1 MNDIIIDKA
10 ILHILDTSIDTPVLA
25 DKLMN
30 FSPQANE
37 FLITHIAR
45 AMEDG
50 DIKKG
55 GFKKGNSASSD
66 SIESKRSE
74 STGND
79 NEANAPF
86 DVEDTVH
93 MVEPGLATDAVAATD
108 NFDTE
113 GFKYAISNLDPSNF
127 IIVSQQLAQ
136 NIFELAV
143 ANPGIPAADVLMCH
157 FKYDNGIYFGLLK
170 FNYKQSYIHH
180 FAMVGDEKETGILQQ
195 NATIANENQKLDEFA
210 FIRLDDFSVLIKEKK
225 YEINGAKE
233 FYLSNRI
240 LNVTTDLSPKTK
252 VKIVEKAAEKVIKE
266 YYGEDPLKVSQLKTE
281 LKTCVDESSIVEID
295 RITNSVFDGN
305 FSAQQ
310 RYKEEVAQKGI
321 SGRAFEVTSEI
332 EKTVARKQKITT
344 DTGIE
349 ISLPV
354 DYLENQKKIEFI
366 MNEDGTMSILIKAV
380 NIK

>member
-10 ILHILDTSIDTPVLA
+10 ILHILDTSIGSPVLA
-25 DKLMN
+25 DKLMS
-30 FSPQANE
+30 FSPQADE
-37 FLITHIAR
+37 FLKIHIAR

-55 GFKKGNSASSD
+55 GFKNSDASVPD
-66 SIESKRSE
+66 QSE
-74 STGND
+74 SCSSNT
-79 NEANAPF
+79 
-86 DVEDTVH
+86 
-93 MVEPGLATDAVAATD
+93 
-108 NFDTE
+108 FDTA
-113 GFKYAISNLDPSNF
+113 GFKHAISNLEPENF

-136 NIFELAV
+136 NIFELALS
-143 ANPGIPAADVLMCH
+143 NPAIPAADVLICH

-180 FAMVGDEKETGILQQ
+180 FAMVGDEKETGIIQQ
-195 NATIANENQKLDEFA
+195 NATIANESQKLDEFA

-225 YEINGAKE
+225 YEINGGKE

-266 YYGEDPLKVSQLKTE
+266 YYGEDPLRVSQLKTE
-281 LKTCVDESSIVEID
+281 LKSCVDENSIVEID
-295 RITNSVFDGN
+295 RITNAVFDGN

-310 RYKEEVAQKGI
+310 RYKDEVAQKGI
-321 SGRAFEVTSEI
+321 SGQAFEVTSEI

-380 NIK
+380 NIR

>member
-25 DKLMN
+25 DRLMA
-30 FSPQANE
+30 FSPQADE
-37 FLITHIAR
+37 FLKTHILR

-55 GFKKGNSASSD
+55 GFQQVALAEDLPWEEVSEGNVGSEASSN
-66 SIESKRSE
+66 SE
-74 STGND
+74 VD
-79 NEANAPF
+79 PF
-86 DVEDTVH
+86 DTKAFQTALQNL
-93 MVEPGLATDAVAATD
+93 EPQ
-108 NFDTE
+108 
-113 GFKYAISNLDPSNF
+113 NF
-127 IIVSQQLAQ
+127 IQASQQLAQ
-136 NIFELAV
+136 KIFQLALSNPNI
-143 ANPGIPAADVLMCH
+143 PPADLLVCH

-180 FAMVGDEKETGILQQ
+180 FAMVDEEKETGIIQQ
-195 NATIANENQKLDEFA
+195 NATIANENQKLDEFV
-210 FIRLDDFSVLIKEKK
+210 FIRLDDLSVLIKERK

-233 FYLSNRI
+233 FYLSKEI
-240 LNVTTDLSPKTK
+240 FHIGTDLSPKTK

-266 YYGEDPLKVSQLKTE
+266 YYGEDPLKISQLKTE

-305 FSAQQ
+305 LSAQQ
-310 RYKEEVAQKGI
+310 RYREEVAQKGL
-321 SGRAFEVTSEI
+321 STRAFEVTSEI
-332 EKTVARKQKITT
+332 EKNVARKQKITT

-354 DYLENQKKIEFI
+354 DYLENQKNIEFI
-366 MNEDGTMSILIKAV
+366 MNTDGTMSILIKSV
-380 NIK
+380 NLR

>member
-10 ILHILDTSIDTPVLA
+10 ILHILDTSIGSPVLA
-25 DKLMN
+25 DKLMS
-30 FSPQANE
+30 FSPQADE
-37 FLITHIAR
+37 FLKIHIAR

-55 GFKKGNSASSD
+55 GFKNSDASVQ
-66 SIESKRSE
+66 EHSE
-74 STGND
+74 SCS
-79 NEANAPF
+79 P
-86 DVEDTVH
+86 DT
-93 MVEPGLATDAVAATD
+93 
-108 NFDTE
+108 FDTE
-113 GFKYAISNLDPSNF
+113 GFKRAISNLEPENF

-136 NIFELAV
+136 NIFELALS
-143 ANPGIPAADVLMCH
+143 NPAIPAADVLICH

-180 FAMVGDEKETGILQQ
+180 FAMVGDEKETGIIQQ
-195 NATIANENQKLDEFA
+195 NATIANESQKLDEFA

-225 YEINGAKE
+225 YEINGGKE

-266 YYGEDPLKVSQLKTE
+266 YYGEDPLRVSQLKTE
-281 LKTCVDESSIVEID
+281 LKSCVDENSIVEID
-295 RITNSVFDGN
+295 RITNAVFDGN

-310 RYKEEVAQKGI
+310 RYKDEVAQKGI

-366 MNEDGTMSILIKAV
+366 MNDDGTMSILIKAV
-380 NIK
+380 NIR

>member
-10 ILHILDTSIDTPVLA
+10 ILHILDTSIGSPVLA
-25 DKLMN
+25 DKLMS
-30 FSPQANE
+30 FSPQADE
-37 FLITHIAR
+37 FLKIHIAR

-55 GFKKGNSASSD
+55 GFKNSDASVP
-66 SIESKRSE
+66 EQSE
-74 STGND
+74 SCS
-79 NEANAPF
+79 P
-86 DVEDTVH
+86 DT
-93 MVEPGLATDAVAATD
+93 
-108 NFDTE
+108 FDTE
-113 GFKYAISNLDPSNF
+113 GFKRAISNLEPENF

-136 NIFELAV
+136 NIFELALS
-143 ANPGIPAADVLMCH
+143 NPAIPAADVLICL

-180 FAMVGDEKETGILQQ
+180 FAMVGDEKETGIIQQ
-195 NATIANENQKLDEFA
+195 NATIANESQKLDEFA

-225 YEINGAKE
+225 YEINGGKE

-266 YYGEDPLKVSQLKTE
+266 YYGEDPLRVSQLKTE
-281 LKTCVDESSIVEID
+281 LKSCVDENSIVEID
-295 RITNSVFDGN
+295 RITNAVFDGN

-310 RYKEEVAQKGI
+310 RYKDEVAQKGI

-380 NIK
+380 NIR

>member
-10 ILHILDTSIDTPVLA
+10 ILHILDTSIDAPVLA

-30 FSPQANE
+30 FSQQANE
-37 FLITHIAR
+37 FLMTHIAR

-55 GFKKGNSASSD
+55 GFK
-66 SIESKRSE
+66 
-74 STGND
+74 T
-79 NEANAPF
+79 
-86 DVEDTVH
+86 
-93 MVEPGLATDAVAATD
+93 AVD

-113 GFKYAISNLDPSNF
+113 GFKYAISNLEPSNF

-136 NIFELAV
+136 NIFDLAV

-157 FKYDNGIYFGLLK
+157 FKYDNGIYFGILK

-180 FAMVGDEKETGILQQ
+180 FAMVGDEKETGIVQQ

-210 FIRLDDFSVLIKEKK
+210 FIRLDDFSVMLKEKK

-233 FYLSNRI
+233 FYLSSRI

-266 YYGEDPLKVSQLKTE
+266 YYGDDPLKISQLKTE
-281 LKTCVDESSIVEID
+281 LKTCVDESSVVEID

-310 RYKEEVAQKGI
+310 RYKDEVAQKGI
-321 SGRAFEVTSEI
+321 SARAFEVTSEI

>member
-10 ILHILDTSIDTPVLA
+10 ILHILDTSIEAPVLA
-25 DKLMN
+25 DRLMS
-30 FSPQANE
+30 FSPQADE
-37 FLITHIAR
+37 FLKMHILR

-55 GFKKGNSASSD
+55 GFKGR
-66 SIESKRSE
+66 RSHNEEPLPISEPE
-74 STGND
+74 ST
-79 NEANAPF
+79 EA
-86 DVEDTVH
+86 
-93 MVEPGLATDAVAATD
+93 GLAETETGSTAGE
-108 NFDTE
+108 FDTE
-113 GFKYAISNLDPSNF
+113 GLKSAISNLEPANF
-127 IIVSQQLAQ
+127 ITVSQQLAQ
-136 NIFELAV
+136 KIFDLAV
-143 ANPGIPAADVLMCH
+143 ANPDIPAADLLMCH
-157 FKYDNGIYFGLLK
+157 FQYDNGIYFGVLK

-180 FAMVGDEKETGILQQ
+180 FAMIDNEKETGIIQQ

-240 LNVTTDLSPKTK
+240 LHVTTDLSPKTK

-295 RITNSVFDGN
+295 RITNAVFDGN

-354 DYLENQKKIEFI
+354 NYLENQKNIEFI
-366 MNEDGTMSILIKAV
+366 MNEDGTMSILIKSV
-380 NIK
+380 NIR

>member
-10 ILHILDTSIDTPVLA
+10 ILHILDTSIDAPVLA
-25 DKLMN
+25 DKLMS

-37 FLITHIAR
+37 FLTTHIAR

-55 GFKKGNSASSD
+55 GFKKGGSS
-66 SIESKRSE
+66 
-74 STGND
+74 N
-79 NEANAPF
+79 
-86 DVEDTVH
+86 VEDTVH
-93 MVEPGLATDAVAATD
+93 MVEPGLATDAVASTD

-113 GFKYAISNLDPSNF
+113 GFKSAISNLEPANF
-127 IIVSQQLAQ
+127 IVVSQQLAQ
-136 NIFELAV
+136 NIFDLAV
-143 ANPGIPAADVLMCH
+143 INPGIPAADVLMCH

-180 FAMVGDEKETGILQQ
+180 FAMVGDEKETGIVQQ

-210 FIRLDDFSVLIKEKK
+210 FIRLDDFTVMLKEKK

-266 YYGEDPLKVSQLKTE
+266 YYGDDPLKVSQLKTE

-310 RYKEEVAQKGI
+310 RYKDEVAQKGI

-380 NIK
+380 NIR

>member
-25 DKLMN
+25 DKLMS
-30 FSPQANE
+30 FSAQADE
-37 FLITHIAR
+37 FLKTHIAKG
-45 AMEDG
+45 MEDG

-55 GFKKGNSASSD
+55 GFKKGSS
-66 SIESKRSE
+66 SSHIENTAIS
-74 STGND
+74 
-79 NEANAPF
+79 NEEAPPF
-86 DVEDTVH
+86 DTSNTIHEVES
-93 MVEPGLATDAVAATD
+93 GLATDAVGPDAVRTND
-108 NFDTE
+108 SFDTE
-113 GFKYAISNLDPSNF
+113 GFKRAISNLDPANF
-127 IIVSQQLAQ
+127 IVVSQQLAQ

-143 ANPGIPAADVLMCH
+143 SNPGIPAADVLMCQ
-157 FKYDNGIYFGLLK
+157 FKYDNGIYFGILK

-180 FAMVGDEKETGILQQ
+180 FAMVGEEKETGIVQQ

-252 VKIVEKAAEKVIKE
+252 VKIVQKAAEKVIKE
-266 YYGEDPLKVSQLKTE
+266 YYGDDPLKISQLKTE
-281 LKTCVDESSIVEID
+281 LKNSVDEGSIVEID

-305 FSAQQ
+305 VSAQQ
-310 RYKEEVAQKGI
+310 QYKDQVAEKGI

-380 NIK
+380 NIR

>member
-25 DKLMN
+25 DRLMA
-30 FSPQANE
+30 FSPQADE
-37 FLITHIAR
+37 FLKTHIFR

-50 DIKKG
+50 DVKKG
-55 GFKKGNSASSD
+55 GFRQEVSQ
-66 SIESKRSE
+66 ESEYLEATVSQSPTSE
-74 STGND
+74 NFHVPAFKD
-79 NEANAPF
+79 AIRNL
-86 DVEDTVH
+86 
-93 MVEPGLATDAVAATD
+93 EPPA
-108 NFDTE
+108 
-113 GFKYAISNLDPSNF
+113 F
-127 IIVSQQLAQ
+127 IQVSQQLAQ
-136 NIFELAV
+136 QIFDLALS
-143 ANPGIPAADVLMCH
+143 NPDIPPADLLVCH
-157 FKYDNGIYFGLLK
+157 FRYDNGTYLGLLK

-180 FAMVGDEKETGILQQ
+180 FAMVENEKETGIIRQ

-210 FIRLDDFSVLIKEKK
+210 FIRLDDLSVLIKEKK
-225 YEINGAKE
+225 VEINGAKE

-240 LNVTTDLSPKTK
+240 LHVGTDLSPKTK

-295 RITNSVFDGN
+295 RITNAVFDGN

-310 RYKEEVAQKGI
+310 RYREEVAQKGL
-321 SGRAFEVTSEI
+321 STPAFEVPSEI

-354 DYLENQKKIEFI
+354 DYLENQKNIEFI
-366 MNEDGTMSILIKAV
+366 MNEDGTMSILIKSV
-380 NIK
+380 NLR